1 MNRKVLILSIKP
13 QYVEQIFNGNKTIE
27 LRKSMPS
34 ANVGDTVI
42 IYSTVP
48 VKAIVGI
55 CRIDDIIIETPEN
68 IWLKY
73 SKKLG
78 ISDKDFWEYY
88 RDSNKSVSIFISII
102 CKFELGIPL
111 SDIKKIHP
119 SFQPPQCFKYIS
131 KLTALKSYKQL
142 DPKYFFA

>member
-1 MNRKVLILSIKP
+1 MNKKVLILSIKP

-27 LRKSMPS
+27 LRKSLPS
-34 ANVGDTVI
+34 AKIGDTI
-42 IYSTVP
+42 IVYSTVP

-55 CRIDDIIIETPEN
+55 CKIDNIIVETPEN

-73 SKKLG
+73 SNKLG
-78 ISDKDFWEYY
+78 ISDKEFWEYY
-88 RDSNKSVSIFISII
+88 KNSDKSIGIFISKI
-102 CKFELGIPL
+102 CKFELRIPL

-131 KLTALKSYKQL
+131 RLTALKSYKQL
-142 DPKYFFA
+142 DSKYFFT